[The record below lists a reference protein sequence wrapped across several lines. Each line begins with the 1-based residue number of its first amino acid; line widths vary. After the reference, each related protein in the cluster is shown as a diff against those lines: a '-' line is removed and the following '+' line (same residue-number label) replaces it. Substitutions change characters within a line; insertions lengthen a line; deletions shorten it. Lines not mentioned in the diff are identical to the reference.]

1 MKNLIISIK
10 KVLFITIILII
21 GFYSCKKEENETPT
35 PPITHERGEIIQ
47 ITDLGT
53 MSPGDIQQ
61 ILDNAGFNI
70 PFTLTYSVR
79 SVSVSYYSVD
89 AGNNQIIVSGAM
101 MVPLGINNLPL
112 LSLHHGT
119 ETKRELVA
127 SVSPLNSTEG
137 IIGLIAGSMGYF
149 TIVPDYPG
157 FGISTV
163 MHPYIHAASILP
175 SVIDFMRAGKS
186 YCQQNQ
192 IILNDHV
199 FLTGYSEGGFISL
212 VAQKLIEVNYSDEF
226 NLKAVAPM
234 AGPYDLKG
242 TVDSIFN
249 ADNYSTPAYAAFF
262 LTAYNEI
269 YGWNRLNDMFSA
281 PYASKMSGLFDGSTT
296 WGDILNQLPLTMA
309 DLMHPQFI
317 EDYKSGLETELTE
330 ALQDNTWLDW
340 TPQTPI
346 HFFHGD
352 ADDIVP
358 YQNAIAAKE
367 AFNANG
373 ASNIM
378 ITPIPGGTHET
389 AGPAAVIAVLQWF
402 DSLK

>member
-1 MKNLIISIK
+1 MKNLNISIK
-10 KVLFITIILII
+10 QVLFIIIILII
-21 GFYSCKKEENETPT
+21 GFYSCKKEENETPP
-35 PPITHERGEIIQ
+35 PPITHERGEIVQ

-53 MSPGDIQQ
+53 MSPTDIQQ
-61 ILDNAGFNI
+61 ILDNAGFDI
-70 PFTLTYSVR
+70 PFSLSYSVK
-79 SVSVSYYSVD
+79 SISVSYYSVD
-89 AGNNQIIVSGAM
+89 ADNKQIIVSGAM
-101 MVPLGINNLPL
+101 MLPTGTNNLPL
-112 LSLHHGT
+112 MSLHHGT

-137 IIGLIAGSMGYF
+137 IIGLITGSMGYF
-149 TIVPDYPG
+149 TVVPDYPG
-157 FGISTV
+157 FGISTI

-186 YCQQNQ
+186 YCLQNQ
-192 IILNDHV
+192 IILNDQV
-199 FLTGYSEGGFISL
+199 FLTGYSEGGYISL
-212 VAQKLIEVNYSDEF
+212 VAQNLIEADYSDEF

-249 ADNYSTPAYAAFF
+249 ADNYSTPAYAAYF
-262 LTAYNEI
+262 LTAYNKI

-281 PYASKMSGLFDGSTT
+281 PYASKMPGLFDGSKT
-296 WGDILNQLPLTMA
+296 WGDIVNQVPSTMA
-309 DLMHPQFI
+309 DLMNPQFI
-317 EDYKSGLETELTE
+317 EDYKNGLETELIE
-330 ALQDNTWLDW
+330 ALEDNTRLNW
-340 TPQTPI
+340 TPQTPL

-352 ADDIVP
+352 TDEIVP

-367 AFNANG
+367 AFNAHG
-373 ASNIM
+373 ATNIQ
-378 ITPIPGGTHET
+378 ITTIPGGTHET